1 MDLRPLA
8 DSFEGFEGLQYVICQ
23 TGISFRAFLCNT
35 KFDGND
41 DDDNDNDNGDDDD
54 DNDHAKAEQSSQVV
68 GFRPRSRLP
77 PQLDHCKVSTVK
89 RYQEMEYTFHV
100 S

>member
-41 DDDNDNDNGDDDD
+41 DDDNDNDNGDGDD

-77 PQLDHCKVSTVK
+77 PQLDHCKGFNCEKISRDGDPRV
-89 RYQEMEYTFHV
+89 M
-100 S
+100 